1 MLPTRTKQD
10 LIEEH
15 AAMKDELYSYLREEL
30 RNQTHELSAL
40 REIIAK
46 KDQAALSMQLQLG
59 KIVTELE
66 QAMFQALEDQERITT
81 ELESKVKNLEKII
94 EQQNQDARRRDDAQN
109 LTDKNAVDKEEEF
122 ARALEE
128 KDVLIAD
135 LRQQLQQN
143 LTPSAVVKKAVSNPG
158 RSWW

>member
-1 MLPTRTKQD
+1 M
-10 LIEEH
+10 
-15 AAMKDELYSYLREEL
+15 
-30 RNQTHELSAL
+30 
-40 REIIAK
+40 
-46 KDQAALSMQLQLG
+46 
-59 KIVTELE
+59 
-66 QAMFQALEDQERITT
+66 
-81 ELESKVKNLEKII
+81 ELESKVNNLEKII
-94 EQQNQDARRRDDAQN
+94 EQQNQDAKRRDDAQN
-109 LTDKNAVDKEEEF
+109 LTDKNAVDKEEF